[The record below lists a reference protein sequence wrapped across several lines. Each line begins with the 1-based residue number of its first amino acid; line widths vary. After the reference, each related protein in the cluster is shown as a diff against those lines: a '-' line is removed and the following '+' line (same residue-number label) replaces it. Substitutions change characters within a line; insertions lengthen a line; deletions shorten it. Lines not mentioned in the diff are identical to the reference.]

1 VGFQDQPRTKPRTI
15 ANHIGPT
22 HSIAF
27 TAAAPNPAGGG
38 SIYTERFKSVLT
50 SIYPHLGAAVDASTM
65 QNSTELNLSVTNDE
79 NDDNN
84 TCGEESV
91 ADEGDNNTRAEE
103 SAAASDDDEN
113 NICGEKS
120 VADEGDNNTRAEES
134 AAAADDDENN
144 TCGEESVADDDDEN
158 NIVSK
163 NLLHTLTRIFFLKSE
178 QRCID
183 KSANQGLGF
192 TDSRLAAALP
202 TQFCSYGFL
211 LLSSLGKTKL
221 STYPPGGCRRTR
233 RGYLLGWEERKTDL
247 AAMDT

>member
-1 VGFQDQPRTKPRTI
+1 MGFQDQPRTKPRTI

-50 SIYPHLGAAVDASTM
+50 SIYLHLGAAVDSSTM
-65 QNSTELNLSVTNDE
+65 QNSTELNLSVNNDE
-79 NDDNN
+79 NDDNS

-91 ADEGDNNTRAEE
+91 ADEGDY
-103 SAAASDDDEN
+103 
-113 NICGEKS
+113 
-120 VADEGDNNTRAEES
+120 NTRAEES

-163 NLLHTLTRIFFLKSE
+163 NLLHTLTRIFLLKSE

-202 TQFCSYGFL
+202 PQFCGFGFL
-211 LLSSLGKTKL
+211 LLSSFGKTKL
-221 STYPPGGCRRTR
+221 STY
-233 RGYLLGWEERKTDL
+233 LQEDAEEQGQ
-247 AAMDT
+247 AIS

>member
-1 VGFQDQPRTKPRTI
+1 VGFQDQPRTNPTTI

-22 HSIAF
+22 DSIAF

-50 SIYPHLGAAVDASTM
+50 SIYPHLGAAVDSSTM

-79 NDDNN
+79 NDDHN

-91 ADEGDNNTRAEE
+91 ADEGDNNTCAEE
-103 SAAASDDDEN
+103 SAAAD
-113 NICGEKS
+113 
-120 VADEGDNNTRAEES
+120 
-134 AAAADDDENN
+134 DDDENN
-144 TCGEESVADDDDEN
+144 TCGEEYVAADDDDEN

-163 NLLHTLTRIFFLKSE
+163 NLLHTLTRIFLLKSE

-192 TDSRLAAALP
+192 TESRLAAALP
-202 TQFCSYGFL
+202 PQFCSYGFL

-221 STYPPGGCRRTR
+221 STYPPRGCRRTR
-233 RGYLLGWEERKTDL
+233 RGY
-247 AAMDT
+247 